1 MSLFEMT
8 EWNQTDNIV
17 EIQIVVFFVY
27 EQIIYIDLHWLCYT
41 LGILLESGHFYS
53 WDSFLNGP
61 FSASCSF
68 TFSLYQTN
76 ITTLRQY
83 NIHPVSGAGIWT
95 HNLLN
100 VSLSQ

>member
-41 LGILLESGHFYS
+41 LGI
-53 WDSFLNGP
+53 
-61 FSASCSF
+61 
-68 TFSLYQTN
+68 
-76 ITTLRQY
+76 
-83 NIHPVSGAGIWT
+83 
-95 HNLLN
+95 
-100 VSLSQ
+100 